1 MGFGRFLLRRS
12 YLRGFIGGSRFW
24 TVLGTFG
31 LAVRLLRKLTRD
43 EPEVVYREP
52 LGPGQSL
59 LISHDRGAKVVRR
72 RR

>member
-12 YLRGFIGGSRFW
+12 YLRGFVGGSRFW
-24 TVLGTFG
+24 TVVGTFG

-43 EPEVVYREP
+43 EPEVVYSEA